1 MQDVGVPASRRQRG
15 QTLAEF
21 ALVLPIFLLVVFGLI
36 DVGRFV
42 YTDATLSQ
50 AAREGARLAAT
61 EAPWVGVPSI
71 ASNPGCV
78 TTPSAIAGTPG
89 GHVCPPD
96 TAALKQDVQNAVNR
110 MVAGLTRISIVYL
123 SCNGGATSDPL
134 TTDPAP
140 TGAWTEASGG
150 NGCTD
155 WDATTGTY
163 VPSGQQSDL
172 VSVRIEYTYTPIT
185 PVIGQI
191 IGSVVRTASAT
202 MVIN

>member
-1 MQDVGVPASRRQRG
+1 MHRTPRQVPRRKRQAG
-15 QTLAEF
+15 QTLVEF
-21 ALVLPIFLLVVFGLI
+21 ALVLPIFLLLVFGLI

-61 EAPWVGVPSI
+61 EAPWVGVPI
-71 ASNPGCV
+71 IPANPGCV
-78 TTPSAIAGTPG
+78 ASPSDILLTPG

-96 TAALKQDVQNAVNR
+96 AAALDADVTAAVNR
-110 MVAGLTRISIVYL
+110 MAAGLTRISIVYL
-123 SCNGGATSDPL
+123 SCNDGSTS
-134 TTDPAP
+134 DPAP
-140 TGAWTEASGG
+140 TGAWTNASGG
-150 NGCTD
+150 NDCTNTD
-155 WDATTGTY
+155 PTTGT
-163 VPSGQQSDL
+163 VAIGQQHDL